1 MDRDLL
7 ETLKAFADV
16 TRLRVIGALAA
27 GPGTVGQLAAASGL
41 SPAVVH
47 KQLGL
52 LEAVGL
58 VERPAGRDDAGS
70 VHALRVGEVHELGRR
85 LAALQ
90 AEADP
95 PAAADPT
102 TGPDGEALPPEDAKI
117 LRSFFEGGRLVSIPA
132 QDRKRIVVIRY
143 LRDRCFGED
152 RAYPE
157 KEVNQRLALFHPDVA
172 SLRRHLVDAGLMTRA
187 AGEYRRA

>member
-1 MDRDLL
+1 M
-7 ETLKAFADV
+7 
-16 TRLRVIGALAA
+16 
-27 GPGTVGQLAAASGL
+27 
-41 SPAVVH
+41 
-47 KQLGL
+47 
-52 LEAVGL
+52 
-58 VERPAGRDDAGS
+58 
-70 VHALRVGEVHELGRR
+70 GEVHELGRR

-172 SLRRHLVDAGLMTRA
+172 SLRRYLVDAGLMTRA
-187 AGEYRRA
+187 AGEYRRV